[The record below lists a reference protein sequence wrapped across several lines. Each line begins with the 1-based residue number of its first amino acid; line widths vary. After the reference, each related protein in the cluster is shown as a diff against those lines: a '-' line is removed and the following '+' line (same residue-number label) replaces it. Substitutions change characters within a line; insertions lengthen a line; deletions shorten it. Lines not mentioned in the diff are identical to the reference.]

1 MKVLKIDG
9 TNALIGFDDGHT
21 ESFALTC
28 FNYTPMVGDV
38 VTIYNKDSN
47 PIIVKAETANT
58 QQQGNNGA
66 GSQNVY
72 VNVNQTVPNTKPV
85 NKIAYCLICLFFG
98 GLGFHQFLAGKIGS
112 GLLMLFFCWTWI
124 PAIIALIQL
133 IKALCTPAD
142 ANGMIYV

>member
-21 ESFALTC
+21 ESYALTC

-38 VTIYNKDSN
+38 VTIYNKDSS

-98 GLGFHQFLAGKIGS
+98 GS
-112 GLLMLFFCWTWI
+112 VST
-124 PAIIALIQL
+124 
-133 IKALCTPAD
+133 
-142 ANGMIYV
+142 NS